1 MGNNKT
7 ITISHV
13 GCLPERSRRTV
24 SHFLINVLTFIMLIF
39 SFNSFSQNADI
50 ELLRKINLNRNKN
63 LDGGF
68 QFISNTTGIVS
79 FGVPAVV
86 LGTGLIMNDS
96 SIKHKGI
103 LLGTCLI
110 VTSGMTVIMK
120 YSINRVRPFKTYP
133 EIEKLSSAGSKS
145 FPSGHTSEAFST
157 ATSLSL
163 AIPKW
168 YVIAPS
174 FLWASSVGYSRMHL
188 GVHYPSD
195 VAAGALVG
203 AGSAFLCYKAQKWL
217 NKKRKN
223 K

>member
-103 LLGTCLI
+103 LLGTSLI
-110 VTSGMTVIMK
+110 VTSGITVIMK

-217 NKKRKN
+217 NKRHN